1 MRDPREMRGCLLHS
15 ASPKKE
21 IRSKL
26 LHLSRGLSPE
36 AREGKSREI
45 AKRLLALSGFTA
57 AQSIHFYLSNPREVQ
72 TDSMILEALRAGKRV
87 VVPVVHPEDRS
98 LSFSELSD
106 LNPNKMRLGPFGIRH
121 PRPPFIKEVVSS
133 EVDLW
138 VVPGVAFDSRGSR
151 IGYGGGYYDRVLS
164 HVKEEVIGL
173 AFECQMVEGL
183 PIDQNDRPVDK
194 VITEKRT
201 IDCRESRGGGKE
213 D

>member
-1 MRDPREMRGCLLHS
+1 MRGCFLYG

-26 LHLSRGLSPE
+26 LHLRRGLTAA
-36 AREGKSREI
+36 AREEKSREI
-45 AKRLLALSGFTA
+45 TKRLLVMPVFSA
-57 AQSIHFYLSNPREVQ
+57 AQSIHFYLSNPKEVQ
-72 TDSMILEALRAGKRV
+72 TDSMIREALRVGKRI

-98 LSFSELSD
+98 LSFSELAD
-106 LNPNKMRLGPFGIRH
+106 FNPNKMQLGPFGIRH
-121 PRPPFIKEVVSS
+121 PRPPFIKEVALS

-138 VVPGVAFDSRGSR
+138 IVPGVAFDSCGSR

-183 PIDQNDRPVDK
+183 PIDENDRPVDK
-194 VITEKRT
+194 VITERRT
-201 IDCRESRGGGKE
+201 IDCR
-213 D
+213 